1 MPIARF
7 ELPDGRIGRFEVPE
21 GTSPEQAIQLI
32 SSSLPDL
39 LPKEQPVAP
48 TPPVAAAPAGP
59 SKPWWAPFSETATG
73 ETELGKELGPK
84 VLGGSLAQD
93 IVAAGK
99 SLPTYAKAAVQSIA
113 GGNNPEDLT
122 SKTGWENDAIAEA
135 RKLSKQNA
143 KDPALQEEY
152 ILGITRQKVQELPQ
166 NAMFSVLSM
175 GAGLAAAAPG
185 FLAGGPFGAYA
196 AGTSASGLAAY
207 RMDTNGFL
215 RDIREHLDEG
225 SIKVTG
231 KPLTDKQWLDY
242 AKSYN
247 SLVQE
252 HGWWEAVPEAIGNA
266 VGAKLGGMIFKE
278 AGKGLMGTLKS
289 FGASALEFGN
299 ELGTETITQTGQHN
313 TEVDAGLSDQP
324 KRSLTNPSDIAKSAK
339 EVLPDVLLLT
349 GAMTGGAHIAGK
361 VYDNT
366 KFGQNKQ
373 IADAIKEE
381 VKGKNFS
388 PERIRKEAIARLD
401 PNSYNQELIE
411 PEETSYTGKKLA
423 GVAPPEPP
431 EEQAPPE
438 RKIVAPSESQDTQ
451 AMMDEL
457 LGINRQEPSQV
468 PIVSPELGKGVSHV
482 LPPKVEVTHAYP
494 MGENTEYQV
503 LRTPTG
509 YVANLFD
516 KDAGKYVLGSARAY
530 PIQTFGADAEIKANE
545 FAQEQMQ
552 KAAKFNPPTPTAAP
566 ETTKETPLLEAS
578 KSASPVQ
585 GQSLFD
591 RIGNPV
597 GPNQENA
604 KSEILPV
611 DEAVLLK
618 KVIVKTVDDGL
629 ARGKTRQQIVDQL
642 VNLTKNGITPVDFL
656 RINDYMTERGVQEE
670 PKPAPLLPK
679 VEEPKAEELNTQKP
693 EIDPQERLRR
703 ANVSIFNAKR
713 MLSNGQITQA
723 QYDDLQK
730 QYTTIKAKASRIGEG
745 EKTVAPAVATKGEYK
760 ETKSLDTF
768 FANHKDD
775 KKRLDTLDKYGQPEV
790 KQAVTDVNT
799 ALQKVTDAINAA
811 GYSSGERKH
820 QVPAELRPLFDQYS
834 QLTGGASR
842 LLMESERVGNNKKL
856 ASQEKLAKAIEGSK
870 ADVENAYKVLGIQP
884 EAAPVAKVE
893 PKIGVSKSAVTPAPI
908 LNKIS
913 KASTE
918 AINTANDYVQKLSE
932 LMPAAKNKDAHQVA
946 IDQLNNT
953 SEAINE
959 KGQIVAD
966 EMART
971 NKKSPGQ
978 QNRDIQ
984 AAQKDLNKALIEH
997 RKAVLAAK
1005 KLTEP
1010 KAKTVKTSVAR
1021 PELTKPPEPE
1031 EIVKANEDIE
1041 YAQKETRRTKKLS
1054 RSLWSALKGKLTS
1067 SNVSNLGKGY
1077 EPLKAGRGE
1086 TPTDISTMVANGA
1099 LDDFLPYHMR
1109 HDSDIFEEQESVE
1122 YIYDKLSSKNY
1133 ITFAADLEIRQLMG
1147 SVEEAEAL
1155 IHEYFKLKEINELI
1169 DQAADEQREA
1179 EINARVLEPEGE
1191 TRAAPT
1197 GAPELTLQ
1205 GETPEEV
1212 RTKEKEKE
1220 DRAKAEK
1227 EAEAKAKADEGV
1239 AEFTLTGSN
1248 RPADLAAAKGQE
1260 SLFGES
1266 SEQKALAEVKKGLVR
1281 FASGMSGLSD
1291 LETGSRARSGHLNYG
1306 VGVDVGLLSNNA
1318 IDSIANAVLNSRV
1331 PIFIDSGAFSNFR
1344 QNLKGNGPKPLDF
1357 NKILAKYD
1365 QITEAIQN
1373 QNEEERTDYPRPI
1386 IVMPDVVG
1394 DQAASLELIKQHKNW
1409 IIPELKFNVTQP
1421 MIPIQKGELTL
1432 SQVYDELVKTLGTD
1446 DFIVGV
1452 PSQAEAVSRSEL
1464 TEFLRESQPKKIHFL
1479 GAASDKKLTP
1489 LLNIVATESP
1499 DTKVTADASKV
1510 RSAILDGVAQG
1521 KTREQAIMDALM
1533 EEEDP
1538 GVLLD
1543 KFGPQLTDE
1552 SNVIDGTDLIREI
1565 GKEKQLELIAD
1576 QSKNLTDKETAVLEE
1591 EYGAKS
1597 GTDEFLQRLHDDV
1610 SSFITKGANSVKNK
1624 IRGIINKIANSLLS
1638 VAVAFNMNYVSAP
1651 VNIVVPAY
1659 TTTVQEVIQEAPEEA
1674 AKDMSPQARRAY
1686 EVLYPSLKDELIKE
1700 NKLFL
1705 VTDKPTAM
1713 QFIFNPDGTLLM
1725 KSKVLL
1731 AKGIGDFEKGNNNID
1746 ANKITPAGVR
1756 TLVKRFHTT
1765 STEGYDFD
1773 TVFGTMGTDE
1783 KTGGK
1788 YFSTVYHSV
1797 YTHLPDAQKRLQAL
1811 QEPGAA
1817 NSRYSFG
1824 CINVDKSTFGK
1835 LVKEHGDQMD
1845 GATLFVV
1852 PDNDQNVMEFINGKA
1867 TSATDITR
1875 RKVEPT
1881 TKQVTTPVRKAEK
1894 PRTEKMAAKEEEFQA
1909 PLSQR
1914 SFEMPLTPYQPTGE
1928 TFPIDRKAAIQEYSK
1943 VKARRAYMMREVAKQ
1958 GSNLTLQQELSNL
1971 NDLAKNLKDYIQDT
1985 KDEGRTAG
1993 DFDTYA
1999 RILLNRYEKNPNDGI
2014 SKDVYDVVNTA
2025 YKKYPFLLE
2034 GLKLSFLKTDILN
2047 PALGEF
2053 DPMQRIV
2060 KLYKTKDAMSKPET
2074 IRHELVHS
2082 MEQLMS
2088 DKAKLAVI
2096 DAWEK
2101 DFKETMK
2108 KSQNPEAKAYFEAVQ
2123 AFFENPSMAAY
2134 DQAVAAIPVI
2144 PNSGNKEKD
2153 REAFNNWYQFVNPSE
2168 YWAVNAERLMARK
2181 LGSGWDRFVLAMKRM
2196 YEGLK
2201 KVIGVSNQSD
2211 IYKAFNEV
2219 FAKKPTA
2226 RDAGTLERL
2235 ATGMGFRLKATQ
2247 PPLFPNQQPAQ
2258 PSAQQQPTNPQQ
2270 TQMFGGLPPGKRNIF
2285 GAPATS
2291 KTWDLEPE
2299 TQLGSLIDLLD
2310 YKVADKHV
2318 DTRKVQ
2324 QAITK
2329 NAGAIDDVFDVYM
2342 KEELYHGRTAN
2353 ELKDFLNGDLSPLI
2367 SELIKDGLTI
2377 DDLEQYLHNRHAEE
2391 RNDAIAKINARFAD
2405 VDNEPGSGIGTKA
2418 SKDYFKNL
2426 DPIKAAKLA
2435 KAAAK
2440 VDKIIAETQKILV
2453 DRGLETQE
2461 TIDTWNQAY
2470 KHYVPLMRDQEELDF
2485 MHHGAGLGKGFQVK
2499 GGASKRAYGSTK
2511 SVVDILA
2518 NIAIQRESAIIRS
2531 EKARIGRALYGLVL
2545 QNPNPDFWF
2554 AVNPDAVKNKSR
2566 LYQELIDMGLS
2577 PAVAQN
2583 FVQEPKSPSID
2594 PLTGQVR
2601 YQINVGLRGSDNV
2614 FPVRI
2619 NGKDRYIFFNTKDP
2633 KAVRMAQ
2640 ALSNLDAQSLGG
2652 LLGTTALVTRWI
2664 ASVNTQYNPV
2674 FGMINFAR
2682 DVEGAMLNLTDT
2694 PLAGKQKEVFSHVF
2708 PSMFAIYGSERFTR
2722 KNKKLVSKYSALFD
2736 EFRRAGGTT
2745 GYREAFAK
2753 GSFSGKD
2760 KSIIEREWGR
2770 QTEGAA
2776 MKKARYVFDI
2786 LSDYNEAMENAVR
2799 LAVFK
2804 TAIDSGL
2811 SVERAASL
2819 GKNITVNFNR
2829 KGQGTPVL
2837 QALYAFFNASV
2848 RGTVLVGKTLNGP
2861 AGRKIIAG
2869 GLALGVAEALIMAM
2883 AGFDNDEPPDYVKDK
2898 NFIIPISGGKYI
2910 MFPMPQGFNVIPGL
2924 GRIATEYVLA
2934 KNKLISGGK
2943 PASEAATQVMTL
2955 MLDAFNPLGGGSMLQ
2970 MLSPTVLDPLAAA
2983 TMNKDAF
2990 GRPIYKE
2997 DSALKQTPGFM
3008 RSRENASTP
3017 SQWISQFLNYVS
3029 SPAGT
3034 KYTKGS
3040 ISPTADEIDYYAG
3053 QVGGGAARE
3062 AIKAAETVKSLFT
3075 SEPQPTHR
3083 IPVVGRFYGNTESP
3097 SAIQNKFYNNVTLM
3111 NKYANEVKSIEES
3124 GQDPT
3129 KFFKRY
3135 PAAVLYEE
3143 VNDYY
3148 NEVNKMNAD
3157 KKEMLKAK
3165 VPLKEIRL
3173 LEQAKTQTM
3182 KEFNDQVKQVQRR

>member
-48 TPPVAAAPAGP
+48 TPPVAAAPAAPAGP

-185 FLAGGPFGAYA
+185 FLAGGPFGAYV
-196 AGTSASGLAAY
+196 AGTAASGLAAY

-252 HGWWEAVPEAIGNA
+252 HGLWEAVPEAIGNA

-324 KRSLTNPSDIAKSAK
+324 KRSFTNPSDIAKSAK
-339 EVLPDVLLLT
+339 EVLPDVLLMT

-381 VKGKNFS
+381 VKGRNFS

-545 FAQEQMQ
+545 FAQEQMH
-552 KAAKFNPPTPTAAP
+552 KAAKFNPLAPTVAP
-566 ETTKETPLLEAS
+566 ETTKETPLLEAP
-578 KSASPVQ
+578 K
-585 GQSLFD
+585 
-591 RIGNPV
+591 
-597 GPNQENA
+597 A
-604 KSEILPV
+604 KEIP
-611 DEAVLLK
+611 A
-618 KVIVKTVDDGL
+618 
-629 ARGKTRQQIVDQL
+629 
-642 VNLTKNGITPVDFL
+642 
-656 RINDYMTERGVQEE
+656 
-670 PKPAPLLPK
+670 PAPLLPK
-679 VEEPKAEELNTQKP
+679 AEEPKKTFVSNLSPEFQEAYEHHLKSAEA
-693 EIDPQERLRR
+693 
-703 ANVSIFNAKR
+703 ANKVKSMVRVGTA
-713 MLSNGQITQA
+713 TQA
-723 QYDDLQK
+723 QAQPFIEKSDKARANMYDVLFKEKDNLSDSHKEIVGLAERAIKANQRGFAEGMLNNVIKDVKITPENLDFYNTRVEELEAQAKPKESKPIKETHNLETLLKDHPLDQKRLEKFGNFDEKTKESIAKTNEYLQK
-730 QYTTIKAKASRIGEG
+730 
-745 EKTVAPAVATKGEYK
+745 
-760 ETKSLDTF
+760 L
-768 FANHKDD
+768 
-775 KKRLDTLDKYGQPEV
+775 
-790 KQAVTDVNT
+790 
-799 ALQKVTDAINAA
+799 TDAINAKGFNVFEQNKASIPKDVQDLSSAFTSLYA
-811 GYSSGERKH
+811 GATRILLNTQHVAGKQARKTKKSYGT
-820 QVPAELRPLFDQYS
+820 QS
-834 QLTGGASR
+834 QEIQEAQ
-842 LLMESERVGNNKKL
+842 KKL
-856 ASQEKLAKAIEGSK
+856 H
-870 ADVENAYKVLGIQP
+870 
-884 EAAPVAKVE
+884 
-893 PKIGVSKSAVTPAPI
+893 KSHI
-908 LNKIS
+908 
-913 KASTE
+913 
-918 AINTANDYVQKLSE
+918 DQ
-932 LMPAAKNKDAHQVA
+932 NKDF
-946 IDQLNNT
+946 
-953 SEAINE
+953 E
-959 KGQIVAD
+959 K
-966 EMART
+966 AR
-971 NKKSPGQ
+971 
-978 QNRDIQ
+978 
-984 AAQKDLNKALIEH
+984 DLLGEVK
-997 RKAVLAAK
+997 RK
-1005 KLTEP
+1005 EP
-1010 KAKTVKTSVAR
+1010 KAPVVR

-1031 EIVKANEDIE
+1031 EIVRANEDIE
-1041 YAQKETRRTKKLS
+1041 YAEKEARRTKELS
-1054 RSLWSALKGKLTS
+1054 RSLWTALRSKLTS

-1077 EPLKAGRGE
+1077 ELLKAGKGK
-1086 TPTDISTMVANGA
+1086 PSTDISTLVANGA

-1109 HDSDIFEEQESVE
+1109 HDSDMFEEQDSVE
-1122 YIYDKLSSKNY
+1122 YIYQKLRAKNY
-1133 ITFAADLEIRQLMG
+1133 ITFAADVEIQQLMG

-1155 IHEYFKLKEINELI
+1155 IHEYFKLKEINALI

-1179 EINARVLEPEGE
+1179 EINARAFEPEGE

-1212 RTKEKEKE
+1212 RAKEKEKE
-1220 DRAKAEK
+1220 DREKAEK

-1610 SSFITKGANSVKNK
+1610 SNFITKGANSVKNK

-1651 VNIVVPAY
+1651 VNVVVPAY

-1852 PDNDQNVMEFINGKA
+1852 PDNDKNVMNFINGQA
-1867 TSATDITR
+1867 TEAKDIVR
-1875 RKVEPT
+1875 RKVEPAL
-1881 TKQVTTPVRKAEK
+1881 KEERVPVKEASKIEGQKLAGREQEFGLGYPVMMTPEERKEMIGNYAKLRAMIARIYRKAKVGKFGLGEQMNVTSLEELAADYK
-1894 PRTEKMAAKEEEFQA
+1894 KAIRSTQLPRTAPGKFFARASEAYAA
-1909 PLSQR
+1909 
-1914 SFEMPLTPYQPTGE
+1914 GD
-1928 TFPIDRKAAIQEYSK
+1928 I
-1943 VKARRAYMMREVAKQ
+1943 
-1958 GSNLTLQQELSNL
+1958 
-1971 NDLAKNLKDYIQDT
+1971 T
-1985 KDEGRTAG
+1985 KDV
-1993 DFDTYA
+1993 F
-1999 RILLNRYEKNPNDGI
+1999 
-2014 SKDVYDVVNTA
+2014 DVVVDA
-2025 YKKYPFLLE
+2025 YRKFPELIDGLALSILKRPEGSASAGQFSSFGDLVALYKKTE
-2034 GLKLSFLKTDILN
+2034 GVD
-2047 PALGEF
+2047 
-2053 DPMQRIV
+2053 DPKV
-2060 KLYKTKDAMSKPET
+2060 
-2074 IRHELVHS
+2074 IRHELTHS
-2082 MEQLMS
+2082 LEKMMTPQAQENLF
-2088 DKAKLAVI
+2088 
-2096 DAWEK
+2096 DAWK
-2101 DFKETMK
+2101 RDFK
-2108 KSQNPEAKAYFEAVQ
+2108 KAQQKYTSTAEKT
-2123 AFFENPSMAAY
+2123 FFESVIKFFNDPTPLMHQAMMEAY
-2134 DQAVAAIPVI
+2134 QET
-2144 PNSGNKEKD
+2144 GNID
-2153 REAFNNWYQFVNPSE
+2153 LYQYMTPSE
-2168 YWAVNAERLMARK
+2168 YWAMNAEKLMERR
-2181 LGSGWDRFVLAMKRM
+2181 LGSGWDKFVNAIARLF
-2196 YEGLK
+2196 EGLK
-2201 KVIGVSNQSD
+2201 NILGFNNKYAVHKVFKQVM
-2211 IYKAFNEV
+2211 
-2219 FAKKPTA
+2219 
-2226 RDAGTLERL
+2226 AGSKERKNDTLL
-2235 ATGMGFRLKATQ
+2235 TTATGTNYRLNMPSQRYNYKG
-2247 PPLFPNQQPAQ
+2247 QPA
-2258 PSAQQQPTNPQQ
+2258 PAASFDSPTDTKMDDILRHIQ
-2270 TQMFGGLPPGKRNIF
+2270 
-2285 GAPATS
+2285 
-2291 KTWDLEPE
+2291 
-2299 TQLGSLIDLLD
+2299 
-2310 YKVADKHV
+2310 DKHI
-2318 DTRKVQ
+2318 DTKRLVQ
-2324 QAITK
+2324 ELEKDGKKIGEEW
-2329 NAGAIDDVFDVYM
+2329 NPYV
-2342 KEELYHGRTAN
+2342 KEELYHGRTASKIKTFLDD
-2353 ELKDFLNGDLSPLI
+2353 ELVPLVKEMGEHKVTLADFD
-2367 SELIKDGLTI
+2367 E
-2377 DDLEQYLHNRHAEE
+2377 YLYMRHAEE
-2391 RNDAIAKINARFAD
+2391 RNEQIASINPTYSD
-2405 VDNEPGSGIGTKA
+2405 VDLTPGSGKSTSEAK
-2418 SKDYFKNL
+2418 KYLNNL
-2426 DPIKAAKLA
+2426 PADKRKVFESL
-2435 KAAAK
+2435 AAK
-2440 VDKIIAETQKILV
+2440 VDAIIKGTQDALI
-2453 DRGLETQE
+2453 DGGLETKD
-2461 TIDTWNQAY
+2461 TINDWNKTY
-2470 KHYVPLMRDQEELDF
+2470 KHYVPLQRNEEELDF
-2485 MHHGAGLGKGFQVK
+2485 VHHGSGLGQGMSTK
-2499 GGASKRAYGSTK
+2499 GGASRRAFGSLK
-2511 SVVDILA
+2511 SVVDVFS
-2518 NIAIQRESAIIRS
+2518 NIALQRERAIIRS
-2531 EKARIGRALYGLVL
+2531 EKAVVGKALYGLAL
-2545 QNPNPDFWF
+2545 QNPNPDFWL
-2554 AVNPDAVKNKSR
+2554 AVNPDAIKNKKK
-2566 LYQELIDMGLS
+2566 LYEELTALGLT
-2577 PAVAQN
+2577 PAVASN
-2583 FVQEPKSPSID
+2583 IIQEPKVATID
-2594 PLTGQVR
+2594 SLTGLVR
-2601 YQINVGLRGSDNV
+2601 YEVNPVLRSSDNV

-2619 NGKDRYIFFNTKDP
+2619 NGKDRYVFFNNKDERAKNIV
-2633 KAVRMAQ
+2633 KAMK
-2640 ALSNLDAQSLGG
+2640 NLDSEQLGYVFG
-2652 LLGTTALVTRWI
+2652 MAGDMTRWI
-2664 ASVNTQYNPV
+2664 AAVNTQYNPV
-2674 FGMINFAR
+2674 FGAWNFLR
-2682 DVEGAMLNLTDT
+2682 DVGGATFNLSTT
-2694 PLAGKQKEVFSHVF
+2694 PIADKKWQVNKNVF
-2708 PSMFAIYGSERFTR
+2708 PAMFAIYGDLRGNRKGIKGNEEMQKWHQSFLGAGGATGYSEQFSRGR
-2722 KNKKLVSKYSALFD
+2722 SKINGEKLETIVEKELGKLNRGNVSK
-2736 EFRRAGGTT
+2736 
-2745 GYREAFAK
+2745 
-2753 GSFSGKD
+2753 
-2760 KSIIEREWGR
+2760 
-2770 QTEGAA
+2770 AA
-2776 MKKARYVFDI
+2776 HVVFDW
-2786 LSDYNEAMENAVR
+2786 LSDYNDAMENAVR
-2799 LAVFK
+2799 LSAFK
-2804 TAIDSGL
+2804 VYLENNMSKAEINALLNGGNITLDMQRHIDK
-2811 SVERAASL
+2811 AASIA
-2819 GKNITVNFNR
+2819 KNLTVNFNR
-2829 KGQGTPVL
+2829 KGSASQ
-2837 QALYAFFNASV
+2837 LYQSLFAFFNASV
-2848 RGTVLVGKTLNGP
+2848 QGTARLAETLKGP
-2861 AGRKIIAG
+2861 AGRKIMAG
-2869 GLALGVAEALIMAM
+2869 GFALGAIQAIALAM
-2883 AGFDNDEPPDYVKDK
+2883 AGYDDDEPPEYLK
-2898 NFIIPISGGKYI
+2898 NKNLIIPLGDTYLIAPLPLGLNI
-2910 MFPMPQGFNVIPGL
+2910 FPGI
-2924 GRIATEYVLA
+2924 GRIATEYVLGKMGFITGA
-2934 KNKLISGGK
+2934 KGG
-2943 PASEAATQVMTL
+2943 ASKVGDVLALA
-2955 MLDAFNPLGGGSMLQ
+2955 LDTFNPLGGGSLAQ
-2970 MLSPTVLDPLAAA
+2970 MMTPTIADPIIALSS
-2983 TMNKDAF
+2983 NKDAF
-2990 GRPIYKE
+2990 GRPISKE
-2997 DSALKQTPGFM
+2997 DMSSHPTPGYL
-3008 RSRENASTP
+3008 RSRENANVIA
-3017 SQWISQFLNYVS
+3017 QGISEFLNYASGGNEDV
-3029 SPAGT
+3029 
-3034 KYTKGS
+3034 KGGF
-3040 ISPTADEIDYYAG
+3040 SPTADQISYFAG
-3053 QVGGGAARE
+3053 QYTGGVGRE
-3062 AIKAAETVKSLFT
+3062 LMKGVDLGSSLFT
-3075 SEPQPTHR
+3075 GEPLPSYR
-3083 IPVVGRFYGNTESP
+3083 VPIVGKMYGETSSP
-3097 SAIQNKFYNNVTLM
+3097 SAIQDKFYKNVVLM
-3111 NKYANEVKSIEES
+3111 SEHEDSLKGRLKRHEDRQEYMQEHPEARLWKMANSIENQISALNKQRKQLIES
-3124 GQDPT
+3124 GAPDS
-3129 KFFKRY
+3129 KIENNR
-3135 PAAVLYEE
+3135 E
-3143 VNDYY
+3143 
-3148 NEVNKMNAD
+3148 
-3157 KKEMLKAK
+3157 
-3165 VPLKEIRL
+3165 R
-3173 LEQAKTQTM
+3173 KTHLM
-3182 KEFNDQVKQVQRR
+3182 EKFNDKVKELQSD

>member
-113 GGNNPEDLT
+113 GGNKPEDLT

-135 RKLSKQNA
+135 RNLSKQNA

-196 AGTSASGLAAY
+196 AGTAASGLAAY

-252 HGWWEAVPEAIGNA
+252 HGLWEAVPEAIGNA

-349 GAMTGGAHIAGK
+349 GSMTGGAHIAGK

-381 VKGKNFS
+381 VKGRNFS
-388 PERIRKEAIARLD
+388 PEKIRKEAIARLD

-451 AMMDEL
+451 AMMDEV

-545 FAQEQMQ
+545 FAQEQMH
-552 KAAKFNPPTPTAAP
+552 KAAKFNPITPTVAP

-585 GQSLFD
+585 GQSLYD
-591 RIGNPV
+591 RIGNPM
-597 GPNQENA
+597 GPAQENA
-604 KSEILPV
+604 KNEILPI

-642 VNLTKNGITPVDFL
+642 AALTKGGIKPSDFQ

-679 VEEPKAEELNTQKP
+679 VEEPKKTFASNLSPEFQEAYEHHLKSAEA
-693 EIDPQERLRR
+693 
-703 ANVSIFNAKR
+703 ANKVKSMVRVGTA
-713 MLSNGQITQA
+713 TQA
-723 QYDDLQK
+723 QAQPFIEKSDKARANMYDVLFKEKDNLSDSHKEIVGLAERAIKANQRGFAEGMLNNVIKDVKITPENLDFYNTRVEELEAQAKPKESKPIKETHNLETLLKDHPLDQKRLEKFGNFDEKTKESIAKTNEYLQK
-730 QYTTIKAKASRIGEG
+730 
-745 EKTVAPAVATKGEYK
+745 
-760 ETKSLDTF
+760 L
-768 FANHKDD
+768 
-775 KKRLDTLDKYGQPEV
+775 
-790 KQAVTDVNT
+790 
-799 ALQKVTDAINAA
+799 TDAINAKGFNVFEQNKASIPKDVQDLSSAFTSLYA
-811 GYSSGERKH
+811 GATRILLNTQHVAGKQARKSKKSYGT
-820 QVPAELRPLFDQYS
+820 QS
-834 QLTGGASR
+834 QEIQEAQ
-842 LLMESERVGNNKKL
+842 KKL
-856 ASQEKLAKAIEGSK
+856 H
-870 ADVENAYKVLGIQP
+870 
-884 EAAPVAKVE
+884 
-893 PKIGVSKSAVTPAPI
+893 KSHI
-908 LNKIS
+908 
-913 KASTE
+913 
-918 AINTANDYVQKLSE
+918 DQ
-932 LMPAAKNKDAHQVA
+932 NKDF
-946 IDQLNNT
+946 
-953 SEAINE
+953 E
-959 KGQIVAD
+959 K
-966 EMART
+966 AR
-971 NKKSPGQ
+971 
-978 QNRDIQ
+978 
-984 AAQKDLNKALIEH
+984 DLLGEVK
-997 RKAVLAAK
+997 RK
-1005 KLTEP
+1005 EP
-1010 KAKTVKTSVAR
+1010 KAPVVR

-1031 EIVKANEDIE
+1031 EIVRANEDIE
-1041 YAQKETRRTKKLS
+1041 YAEKEARRTKELS
-1054 RSLWSALKGKLTS
+1054 RSLWTALRSKLTS

-1077 EPLKAGRGE
+1077 ELLKAGKGK
-1086 TPTDISTMVANGA
+1086 PSTDISTLVANGA

-1109 HDSDIFEEQESVE
+1109 HDSDMFEEQDSVE
-1122 YIYDKLSSKNY
+1122 YIYQKLRAKNY
-1133 ITFAADLEIRQLMG
+1133 ITFAADVEIQQLMG

-1155 IHEYFKLKEINELI
+1155 IHEYFKLKEINALI

-1179 EINARVLEPEGE
+1179 EINARAFEPEGE

-1212 RTKEKEKE
+1212 RVKEKEKE

-1291 LETGSRARSGHLNYG
+1291 LETGARARSGHLNYG

-1318 IDSIANAVLNSRV
+1318 IDSIANAVLNSSV

-1521 KTREQAIMDALM
+1521 KTREQAVMDALM

-1576 QSKNLTDKETAVLEE
+1576 QSNNLTDKETAVLEE

-1610 SSFITKGANSVKNK
+1610 SNFITKGANSVKNK

-1651 VNIVVPAY
+1651 VNVVVPAY

-1674 AKDMSPQARRAY
+1674 AKDMSTQARRAY

-1875 RKVEPT
+1875 RKVEPM

-1894 PRTEKMAAKEEEFQA
+1894 PRTEQMAAKEEEFQA

-2096 DAWEK
+2096 DAWKK

-2134 DQAVAAIPVI
+2134 DQAIAAIPVV

-2168 YWAVNAERLMARK
+2168 YWAVNAEKLMARK
-2181 LGSGWDRFVLAMKRM
+2181 LGSGWDRFVLAMKRL

-2235 ATGMGFRLKATQ
+2235 ATGMGVRLKATQ

-2566 LYQELIDMGLS
+2566 LYQELIDVGLS

-2811 SVERAASL
+2811 SVEKAASL

-2924 GRIATEYVLA
+2924 GRIVTEYVLG
-2934 KNKLISGGK
+2934 KNGLISGGK
-2943 PASEAATQVMTL
+2943 PASEAAKQVITL

-3111 NKYANEVKSIEES
+3111 NKYANEVKGIEES